1 MFNFKATINAATTTT
16 VQKFKH
22 DCFVKFHFCYKYY
35 ISKNLN
41 LLDNNLTFIH

>member
-1 MFNFKATINAATTTT
+1 MFNFKPTINATTTK

-22 DCFVKFHFCYKYY
+22 DYFSAINIIFP
-35 ISKNLN
+35 KNLN